1 MSSSQAGDHHCVMS
15 RLHGGALL
23 LVVKQCRL
31 IAPLCRLS
39 RSAEHAPSTVAVHQ
53 MTQELASINYNNNDD
68 SNDNNNENNNN
79 MIIDNNNMNDN
90 INRNNNSNG
99 AVWLSLLVREDS
111 S

>member
-1 MSSSQAGDHHCVMS
+1 
-15 RLHGGALL
+15 L

-53 MTQELASINYNNNDD
+53 MTQELASINYNNN
-68 SNDNNNENNNN
+68 
-79 MIIDNNNMNDN
+79 MIIDNDNMNDN
-90 INRNNNSNG
+90 INRNNNSIG

>member
-1 MSSSQAGDHHCVMS
+1 M
-15 RLHGGALL
+15 

-53 MTQELASINYNNNDD
+53 MTQELASINYNNN
-68 SNDNNNENNNN
+68 
-79 MIIDNNNMNDN
+79 MIIDNDNMNDN
-90 INRNNNSNG
+90 INRNNNSIG

>member
-53 MTQELASINYNNNDD
+53 MTQELASINYNNN
-68 SNDNNNENNNN
+68 
-79 MIIDNNNMNDN
+79 MIIDNDNMNDN
-90 INRNNNSNG
+90 INRNNNSIG

>member
-1 MSSSQAGDHHCVMS
+1 MSTSQAGDHHCVMS

-53 MTQELASINYNNNDD
+53 MTQELASINYNNN
-68 SNDNNNENNNN
+68 
-79 MIIDNNNMNDN
+79 MIIDNDNMNDN